1 MTELIDQIVD
11 LLMRIEA
18 EPSRGQFLIGRVI
31 DRAYQLE
38 KEIIQDQDQDR
49 VSRYVNGRLQNGNSI
64 RQVARELGWGRNKL
78 SAFCDR
84 NGITRPRRKKVLV

>member
-18 EPSRGQFLIGRVI
+18 EPSRARFLIGRVI

-38 KEIIQDQDQDR
+38 KEITQDQDQDR
-49 VSRYVNGRLQNGNSI
+49 VSRYIIARLQSGNSLRRI
-64 RQVARELGWGRNKL
+64 AYELGWGRKKL
-78 SAFCDR
+78 TAFCDR

>member
-1 MTELIDQIVD
+1 MTDLIDQIVD
-11 LLMRIEA
+11 LLMRSEA
-18 EPSRGQFLIGRVI
+18 EPSRARFLIGRVV

-38 KEIIQDQDQDR
+38 KQIAQNQDQDR
-49 VSRYVNGRLQNGNSI
+49 VSRYVISRLQNGNSI

>member
-18 EPSRGQFLIGRVI
+18 EPSRAQFLIGRVI

-49 VSRYVNGRLQNGNSI
+49 VSRYVIGRLQNGNSI

>member
-11 LLMRIEA
+11 LLMRIET
-18 EPSRGQFLIGRVI
+18 EPSRARFLNGRVV

-38 KEIIQDQDQDR
+38 KQIAQNHDQDR
-49 VSRYVNGRLQNGNSI
+49 VSRYVISRLQNGNSI